1 MAESEISKTFRNGKV
16 TKKDASGLSFEY
28 SYEDGD
34 FSFGNEKAARTV
46 VYDRGEIVGLR
57 KGNDPVLTASF
68 TVDMRQFA
76 SGTPAVPGVDANPID
91 VIEWSGPW
99 AAGVSTGGANF
110 EFPVGTYEFAV
121 QGINY
126 GESAD
131 HKLTCYKVFETWD
144 FKEGDRNKITVK
156 LEIYGGYARSGPA

>member
-16 TKKDASGLSFEY
+16 EKKDASGLSFEFT
-28 SYEDGD
+28 YEDGD
-34 FSFGNEKAARTV
+34 FSFGGERAARTV
-46 VYDRGEIVGLR
+46 VYDRGSIVGVR

-76 SGTPAVPGVDANPID
+76 SGTPGAPGADANPID

-110 EFPVGTYEFAV
+110 EFPTGTYTFTS
-121 QGINY
+121 QGIAY
-126 GESAD
+126 GETAD
-131 HKLTCYKVFETWD
+131 HVLNCYKVIETWD
-144 FKEGDRNKITVK
+144 FKEGDRNKITIK
-156 LEIYGGYARSGPA
+156 LEIYGGYDRQGPA

>member
-1 MAESEISKTFRNGKV
+1 MAESNISKTFRNGKV
-16 TKKDASGLSFEY
+16 TKYDGAALSFEF

-34 FSFGNEKAARTV
+34 FSFGAEKAGRTV

-57 KGNDPVLTASF
+57 KANDPVLTASF

-76 SGTPAVPGVDANPID
+76 SVADANPID
-91 VIEWSGPW
+91 AMEWTGAW
-99 AAGVSTGGANF
+99 AAGVSTGGTNF
-110 EFPVGTYEFAV
+110 EFNVGTYKFVV
-121 QGINY
+121 QGTTY

-131 HKLTCYKVFETWD
+131 HVLTVSKVFETWD

-156 LEIYGGYARSGPA
+156 LEIYGGYTRTGP